1 MTWKGEYTH
10 QRDLHYR
17 GRCWGQA
24 PLCAWIYQ
32 WHVQP
37 KHTSCCGW
45 ELFFVPT
52 AKSKIKIYLHITL
65 SIQVL
70 GWLWEV
76 IRGFVRPALCDTH
89 QYFWKK
95 KRQLY
100 FGGTYKL
107 DFTVKILYCKLS
119 AQGSI
124 KVHCFLEVG
133 VIPHES
139 LQCSN
144 LKGAALKRLPS
155 NKLDRIKT
163 LRTRNSHTFGRRCL
177 LPVTRLHSGSTS
189 SSENIVVFGRGINP
203 RFLLVLE
210 RLKWH
215 MS

>member
-95 KRQLY
+95 RDNCTSVVLTSWILPLRSCTASWVHRGVSKY
-100 FGGTYKL
+100 
-107 DFTVKILYCKLS
+107 TV
-119 AQGSI
+119 
-124 KVHCFLEVG
+124 FW
-133 VIPHES
+133 
-139 LQCSN
+139 
-144 LKGAALKRLPS
+144 R
-155 NKLDRIKT
+155 
-163 LRTRNSHTFGRRCL
+163 
-177 LPVTRLHSGSTS
+177 SGSS
-189 SSENIVVFGRGINP
+189 RMS
-203 RFLLVLE
+203 RFNAPIWKVQ
-210 RLKWH
+210 H
-215 MS
+215 